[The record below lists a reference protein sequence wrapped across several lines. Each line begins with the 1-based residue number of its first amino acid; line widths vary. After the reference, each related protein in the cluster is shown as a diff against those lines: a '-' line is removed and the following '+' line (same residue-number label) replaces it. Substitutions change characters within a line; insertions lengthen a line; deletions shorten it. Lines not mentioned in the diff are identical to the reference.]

1 MRIGQGGHWTLDYAS
16 NNGTFLHELVIL
28 LEARDIDF
36 DAIDCQ
42 IMCFA
47 HVINT
52 CCQHVIA
59 SLTNVALTESAEVS
73 VGMLPPSLPDQQTF
87 EDTVKWDP
95 VALGHNIVHVL
106 RSSGQRHDLFEDVI
120 CDGNAKGWFL
130 DDNVPP
136 KPYEFPLVQLLCDM
150 VVRWD
155 TLYYMVRRLRE
166 LRPVRSINLLFQF
179 YLT

>member
-16 NNGTFLHELVIL
+16 NNGTFLHELAIL

-36 DAIDCQ
+36 DAIDRR

-47 HVINT
+47 HIINT

-59 SLTNVALTESAEVS
+59 SLTNVALAESAELS
-73 VGMLPPSLPDQQTF
+73 VGVLPSSIPAQQTF
-87 EDTVKWDP
+87 EDAVKRDL
-95 VALGHNIVHVL
+95 VALGRNIVCVL
-106 RSSGQRHDLFEDVI
+106 RSSGQRRDLFEDVI
-120 CDGNAKGWFL
+120 RNGNAKSWFL

-136 KPYEFPLVQLLCDM
+136 EPYELPLVQLLCDM

-155 TLYYMVRRLRE
+155 TLYYMVRRL
-166 LRPVRSINLLFQF
+166 
-179 YLT
+179 